1 MIHFLE
7 KNLSTEVYK
16 VYNDS
21 ANYHGTK
28 STEAGD
34 YHDEER
40 KKIVKVMDM
49 LKRTNFKQNVMK
61 ECTELFY
68 DTKRDF
74 ISKLDQNHKLICF
87 TNGVYDLSLGELRE
101 GRPEDMISFSTKIE
115 FRKYDE
121 EDDELMVYVE
131 KMDKILDQ
139 IFPDPKVKDYVMLL
153 LASFL
158 DGSTKNELFHIW
170 TGSGANGKSLIVD
183 LFQECLGEYS
193 CVLPVTLIT
202 EKRAKAGAVQPELF
216 NTKGKRFAV
225 LQEPG
230 TKTTIQVGLLKEL
243 TGGDKIIARTLFKEP
258 VEFKPQ
264 FKMVLTCNDLPKL
277 PPNDGGTW
285 RRVRATEFVS
295 KFKDSPT
302 GHWVN
307 EDGHEISEDQHRMNV
322 ENGYEL
328 DDTWVPDTNEFP
340 IDRDLKDQFATDP
353 MWKITLMSMLI
364 NIYGQY
370 NRGEIVLEEPEV
382 VLEFT
387 NRYRNEQDKVSQ
399 FIQDKIVTA
408 KERKKKEFPKALKI
422 GVLYEAFQLWHS
434 ENYGGEN
441 LQIKKSLAKSFEER
455 FGSYSRNDKV
465 GADRRRG
472 WYNIKLVSSKIEEVD
487 SDEGGDDDSLGSF
500 EIV

>member
-1 MIHFLE
+1 MKMFVIFFVSSTSISFFGSFFFSGSFFWVILFGWSD
-7 KNLSTEVYK
+7 KITGFFWGKLLST
-16 VYNDS
+16 
-21 ANYHGTK
+21 
-28 STEAGD
+28 
-34 YHDEER
+34 
-40 KKIVKVMDM
+40 
-49 LKRTNFKQNVMK
+49 
-61 ECTELFY
+61 
-68 DTKRDF
+68 
-74 ISKLDQNHKLICF
+74 
-87 TNGVYDLSLGELRE
+87 
-101 GRPEDMISFSTKIE
+101 
-115 FRKYDE
+115 
-121 EDDELMVYVE
+121 
-131 KMDKILDQ
+131 
-139 IFPDPKVKDYVMLL
+139 
-153 LASFL
+153 FL
-158 DGSTKNELFHIW
+158 DGSTKDEQFHIW
-170 TGSGANGKSLIVD
+170 IGSGANGKSLLVE
-183 LFQECLGEYS
+183 LFQDALGDYAGILDNT
-193 CVLPVTLIT
+193 VIT
-202 EKRAKAGAVQPELF
+202 TKRTKSGNATPELF
-216 NTKGKRFAV
+216 DTKNKRFIV
-225 LQEPG
+225 IQE
-230 TKTTIQVGLLKEL
+230 TEKSAQIQAGLLKQL
-243 TGGDKIIARTLFKEP
+243 TGGDKITARGLYKDIET
-258 VEFKPQ
+258 FKPQ
-264 FKMVLTCNDLPKL
+264 FKMVLVTNNLPKL
-277 PPNDGGTW
+277 PPKDGGVW

-370 NRGEIVLEEPEV
+370 NRGEIVLEEPDA

-434 ENYGGEN
+434 ENYGGEKPP
-441 LQIKKSLAKSFEER
+441 IKKSLAKSFEER